1 MAVSEPGGAVVES
14 EPSQAESSHEGLFEP
29 RHGSLAERVGDG
41 LEDHH
46 PAVAALAVTVA
57 GWAVLSVVLV
67 AIGLLLTDVLLGSS
81 VADGRLGTWD
91 ADVNRWL
98 AERRTS
104 FFDTL
109 TEWGSRL
116 ADTFTIIIGTA
127 VLALVFLVRRWWQEA
142 LFIVL
147 SPFIEVNVFLVTTF
161 LVDRDRPPVE
171 RLDTAPPTSSFP
183 SGHVAAAVAF
193 YVALALIIDNRT
205 RSALLQGLAWVLAV
219 FAPLSVLASRLYRGM
234 HFPTDVL
241 FGVLGG
247 LACLAVALLAV
258 RAATSVAQRRRSTV
272 AMTGAGLR

>member
-1 MAVSEPGGAVVES
+1 MSVSNRAADVATAA
-14 EPSQAESSHEGLFEP
+14 PSQEGLFQP
-29 RHGSLAERVGDG
+29 RPDGLAERVADS
-41 LEDHH
+41 LDDHH
-46 PAVAALAVTVA
+46 PAVAALAVTIT

-67 AIGLLLTDVLLGSS
+67 GIGLLLTDVLVSSS
-81 VADGRLGTWD
+81 VADGWLGTWD

-98 AERRTS
+98 AENRTS
-104 FFDTL
+104 VMNTVTD
-109 TEWGSRL
+109 WGSRL

-147 SPFIEVNVFLVTTF
+147 SPTIEVTVFLVTTF

-205 RSALLQGLAWVLAV
+205 RSAIIQGLAW
-219 FAPLSVLASRLYRGM
+219 
-234 HFPTDVL
+234 
-241 FGVLGG
+241 
-247 LACLAVALLAV
+247 LLAV
-258 RAATSVAQRRRSTV
+258 LRPHGRPGVAAVPRHALPDRRAVRRAGRARLPRGGSAGGASRHRGRRAPEPIRGSTT
-272 AMTGAGLR
+272 AGALR

>member
-1 MAVSEPGGAVVES
+1 M
-14 EPSQAESSHEGLFEP
+14 
-29 RHGSLAERVGDG
+29 
-41 LEDHH
+41 
-46 PAVAALAVTVA
+46 
-57 GWAVLSVVLV
+57 LV
-67 AIGLLLTDVLLGSS
+67 GSS

-98 AERRTS
+98 AEHRTS

-109 TEWGSRL
+109 TAWGSRL

-147 SPFIEVNVFLVTTF
+147 SPIIEVNVFLVTTF

-205 RSALLQGLAWVLAV
+205 RSALLQGLAWLLAV
-219 FAPLSVLASRLYRGM
+219 FAPLAVLVSRLYRGM

-258 RAATSVAQRRRSTV
+258 RAATSVAQRRRPATLTP
-272 AMTGAGLR
+272 TGAGVR

>member
-1 MAVSEPGGAVVES
+1 MAVSKTGGAVVER
-14 EPSQAESSHEGLFEP
+14 EPLQEGLFEP
-29 RHGSLAERVGDG
+29 RPGGLAERVGDG

-57 GWAVLSVVLV
+57 GWAVLSIVLV
-67 AIGLLLTDVLLGSS
+67 GIGLFLTDVLIGSS
-81 VADGRLGTWD
+81 VNDSRLGMWD

-98 AERRTS
+98 ADHRTS
-104 FFDTL
+104 FFNTL
-109 TEWGSRL
+109 TAWGSRF

-127 VLALVFLVRRWWQEA
+127 VLALVFLVRRWWREA

-147 SPFIEVNVFLVTTF
+147 SPTIEVTVFLVVTF
-161 LVDRDRPPVE
+161 VVDRERPPVE

-183 SGHVAAAVAF
+183 SGHVAASVAF

-205 RSALLQGLAWVLAV
+205 RSALLQGLAWVLAI
-219 FAPLSVLASRLYRGM
+219 FAPLSVLLSRLYRGM

-247 LACLAVALLAV
+247 LASLAVALLAV
-258 RAATSVAQRRRSTV
+258 RAATSVAQRRRPAPDAAV
-272 AMTGAGLR
+272 GALR